1 MLSLGSRTGRTYQ
14 RRRRTERYA
23 APVVLTRSPST
34 GDVLAVAFFAIVVLV
49 RTTQPLLDGDVWW
62 HLRAGEAVL
71 RDGTVPTVDTWTIA
85 GAGMPWVSQDWLSN
99 VFMAALYSIHDQW
112 GATLLSL
119 AFGAVA
125 VTAFVVLWGA
135 IGRRHPRGSTLGR
148 VLFLGAGLVVAAPVL
163 GVRVQTIDL
172 LMIAATVWLLWG
184 YQADRRVR
192 WLAGLPILTVV
203 WANTHAGWPLLFALG
218 GAVVVGESLD
228 RALNRHV
235 GRQAPLRWR
244 QVGAMTAAMGACVP
258 ALLINPNGIGLLAYP
273 FETAGIKAHR
283 DFLFEWSPPD
293 ISTFPGQALVA
304 FVVVVVLPTLL
315 LGHRHLRTAE
325 MLWLGGLTVLSLS
338 AIRFVIAVGPVG
350 AAVAAVALAPA
361 IADRG
366 WRKPDRLGRMLDQP
380 PRSGRLAAVNLALAG
395 VMAAVGVSLAT
406 ARAAPP
412 AQVAAIREAM
422 PVRATSVL
430 ADERPSSRIFN
441 VYAWGGYIGRELPDS
456 VVYIDGRSDIY
467 GDGPIRTYA
476 DAISLRS
483 DPASLLDRQ
492 AIDHVLFNTDHPFAR
507 WLDEQPGW
515 QRVYSDPMASV
526 WVRSR

>member
-1 MLSLGSRTGRTYQ
+1 M
-14 RRRRTERYA
+14 
-23 APVVLTRSPST
+23 VLTRSPST

-62 HLRAGEAVL
+62 HLRAGETILQHGAV
-71 RDGTVPTVDTWTIA
+71 PMVDTWTIA
-85 GAGMPWVSQDWLSN
+85 GAGTPWISQDWLSN
-99 VFMAALYSIHDQW
+99 VLIAALYSVHDRW

-125 VTAFVVLWGA
+125 VGAFVVLWGA
-135 IGRRHPRGSTLGR
+135 IRRRHPSGSTLGR

-184 YQADRRVR
+184 YLADRRVR
-192 WLAGLPILTVV
+192 WLVGLPILAVV
-203 WANTHAGWPLLFALG
+203 WVNTHAGWPLLFALA

-228 RALNRHV
+228 RVLDRHV
-235 GRQAPLRWR
+235 GKWSTLRWH
-244 QVGAMTAAMGACVP
+244 QVGAVAAAMAACLP
-258 ALLINPNGIGLLAYP
+258 AVLINPIGIRLLTYP
-273 FETAGIKAHR
+273 FETAAIDAHR

-304 FVVVVVLPTLL
+304 FVVLVVLPTLL
-315 LGHRHLRTAE
+315 VGHRNLRTAE

-338 AIRFVIAVGPVG
+338 AIRFVIAIGPVG
-350 AAVAAVALAPA
+350 AAVAAVALAPS
-361 IADRG
+361 IAERG
-366 WRKPDRLGRMLDQP
+366 WLKADVLRRMLDRP

-395 VMAAVGVSLAT
+395 VMAGVGIGLAT

-412 AQVAAIREAM
+412 AQDAAIRGAM
-422 PVRATSVL
+422 PAGATSVL

-467 GDGPIRTYA
+467 GDAPIREYA
-476 DAISLRS
+476 EAIALER
-483 DPASLLDRQ
+483 DPFQILDREDIDVVVFWPETEFSAALDHHPSWGRIYGDHHA
-492 AIDHVLFNTDHPFAR
+492 AIC
-507 WLDEQPGW
+507 
-515 QRVYSDPMASV
+515 
-526 WVRSR
+526 VRESGR